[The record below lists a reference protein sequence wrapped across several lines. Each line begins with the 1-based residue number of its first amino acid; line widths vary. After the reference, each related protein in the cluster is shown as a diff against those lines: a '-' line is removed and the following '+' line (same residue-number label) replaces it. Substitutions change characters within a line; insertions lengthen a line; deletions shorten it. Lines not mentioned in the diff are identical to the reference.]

1 MVAAHHLSP
10 YWSTASAAQEAQGA
24 AEREQRTLQSL
35 QKQRKHMAH
44 AAETLRAESEALAAE
59 VRLITKERDG
69 LAEELGDTQTRLHK
83 AHQAV
88 EDAERANKDLL
99 REHRDSA
106 KLMADVQRLTQERN
120 AARNAAD
127 RATRKAEAV
136 ERQLQEVGGRVASV
150 ETVSGSGLPTCVPA
164 LRRSAIVCA
173 VRRLSDVV
181 ECAGGVMVQETT
193 RLVTELAATRKRM
206 NTCEEERD
214 AAKQRLEGAQ
224 LELREALTTV
234 RGCRGRC
241 VVCYVVTMPGCGT
254 CANSAPLSDKT
265 VLPLLLPPC
274 RSSASGVTGAPL
286 RRSRRLMRHTKPTR
300 CVRSWTWRGER
311 LASPRR
317 TRAPPQTTARR
328 WCALTAAL
336 HGC

>member
-1 MVAAHHLSP
+1 MLELVARLLGVPDPRFHVAQLERLRDELRAVKQGIDAAERDRQAAMLYVRAWGSTPLQVQVHVLCGSRSP
-10 YWSTASAAQEAQGA
+10 PLPVPFTASAAQEAQGA

-88 EDAERANKDLL
+88 EDADRANKDLL

-150 ETVSGSGLPTCVPA
+150 ETVSGRGLPACVPA

-206 NTCEEERD
+206 ATCEEERD

-234 RGCRGRC
+234 RGMQCCDDAGVRHVR
-241 VVCYVVTMPGCGT
+241 YQ
-254 CANSAPLSDKT
+254 CATL
-265 VLPLLLPPC
+265 
-274 RSSASGVTGAPL
+274 
-286 RRSRRLMRHTKPTR
+286 
-300 CVRSWTWRGER
+300 
-311 LASPRR
+311 
-317 TRAPPQTTARR
+317 
-328 WCALTAAL
+328 
-336 HGC
+336 